1 SETVSGLYQK
11 LYEDNA
17 CGKVS
22 DEWFMQLSHK
32 YETERMELKTKISD
46 CRKRLSEMN
55 EQRKDREMFVS
66 TIRRFMRMECLT
78 APILRELID
87 HIDVYETQ
95 GTGTDRTQRIVIYY
109 RFVGYLELPQ
119 EPTYTAETRQ
129 GVAISYLP
137 TKSA

>member
-1 SETVSGLYQK
+1 M
-11 LYEDNA
+11 
-17 CGKVS
+17 
-22 DEWFMQLSHK
+22 FM
-32 YETERMELKTKISD
+32 
-46 CRKRLSEMN
+46 
-55 EQRKDREMFVS
+55 S
-66 TIRRFMRMECLT
+66 TIRRFMRMERLT

-87 HIDVYETQ
+87 HIDVYETE